1 MSRETGAGRLDEG
14 RPSATAQSVARRRA
28 SHALRDHPP
37 VLDDPFAVAIIGAEA
52 ADKLRREVGQGDE
65 NAWDRAMRAFMAM
78 RSRLAEDRLAAGYDA
93 GVRQYVVLGAGLD
106 TYGCR
111 NARPDLKVFEIDHP
125 STQAWKRGRLREC
138 GIETAPGLVF
148 VPVDFARQA
157 LGEQLAEAGF
167 DTSRPAVFSW
177 LGVTMYLTEEAVF
190 QTLGYIAALPSPSEV
205 VFDFNI
211 TPEHMSEWSR
221 KAVEALSQR
230 VAALGEPFRS
240 AFDPQ
245 DLVRRLHAAG
255 FSEAEVMGAPA
266 LNALYFDGRTDGLKL
281 AGPGHMARARV

>member
-52 ADKLRREVGQGDE
+52 ADKLKREVGQGDE

-78 RSRLAEDRLAAGYDA
+78 RSRLAEDRLAVGYDA

-157 LGEQLAEAGF
+157 LGLAAQESGGLSLDGITEPHMIVGRQLAG
-167 DTSRPAVFSW
+167 
-177 LGVTMYLTEEAVF
+177 G
-190 QTLGYIAALPSPSEV
+190 EV
-205 VFDFNI
+205 VI
-211 TPEHMSEWSR
+211 EVTQLTKQLASAIVVRSVGPQPQA
-221 KAVEALSQR
+221 AV
-230 VAALGEPFRS
+230 RS
-240 AFDPQ
+240 
-245 DLVRRLHAAG
+245 
-255 FSEAEVMGAPA
+255 
-266 LNALYFDGRTDGLKL
+266 
-281 AGPGHMARARV
+281 